1 LDYLPQTDTSGSPRL
16 LPNPLLEASDCLG
29 SYAPPRFSFA
39 GEAESEKLPLPR
51 ASYGALRL
59 VHLEPEAV
67 RDEAGNAAHHSLSRS
82 FAVTLAAS
90 VQHPNPLRGE
100 TSNAN

>member
-1 LDYLPQTDTSGSPRL
+1 MRR
-16 LPNPLLEASDCLG
+16 LG
-29 SYAPPRFSFA
+29 SRSPVKLNPRNF
-39 GEAESEKLPLPR
+39 LCPR

-59 VHLEPEAV
+59 VHLEPGAV

-90 VQHPNPLRGE
+90 AQHPNPLRGE

>member
-1 LDYLPQTDTSGSPRL
+1 MRR
-16 LPNPLLEASDCLG
+16 LG
-29 SYAPPRFSFA
+29 SRSPVKLNPRNF
-39 GEAESEKLPLPR
+39 LCPR

-59 VHLEPEAV
+59 VHLEPGAV

-90 VQHPNPLRGE
+90 AQHPNPLRGE
-100 TSNAN
+100 TSNANCRRCCVAATSTSDYITANRDWTL